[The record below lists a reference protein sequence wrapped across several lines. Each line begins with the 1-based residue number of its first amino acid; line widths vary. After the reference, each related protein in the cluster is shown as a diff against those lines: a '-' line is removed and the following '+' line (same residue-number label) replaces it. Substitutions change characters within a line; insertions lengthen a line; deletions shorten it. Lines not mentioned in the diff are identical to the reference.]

1 MQKKIRFITLLA
13 MIVFIGISSACGSSP
28 AEPTE
33 APQDEEAAPSQADGK
48 TILEERCSTCHG
60 LGRTEQAEKT
70 EGEWEQTVT
79 RMVNKGAELNTDEQ
93 AILVEYLAENYG
105 P

>member
-1 MQKKIRFITLLA
+1 MQKKIRFIMLLTLI
-13 MIVFIGISSACGSSP
+13 IVIGASSACGSSP

-33 APQDEEAAPSQADGK
+33 APQGEEAAPPEVDGK
-48 TILEERCSTCHG
+48 TLLEERCSTCHG
-60 LGRTEQAEKT
+60 LDRTEQAEKT
-70 EGEWEQTVT
+70 QEEWEQTVT
-79 RMVNKGAELNTDEQ
+79 RMVNKGAKLNADEQ

>member
-1 MQKKIRFITLLA
+1 MQKKIRFIMLLTLIL
-13 MIVFIGISSACGSSP
+13 VIGASSACGGSP
-28 AEPTE
+28 AEPTK
-33 APQDEEAAPSQADGK
+33 APQGEEAASSEANGE
-48 TILEERCSTCHG
+48 TLLEERCSTCHG
-60 LGRTEQAEKT
+60 LDRTEQAEKT
-70 EGEWEQTVT
+70 QEEWEQTVT